1 MSSDVVAVIVVGG
14 GVASVVS
21 IGLGAVVISFAC
33 SSCSSILNRNKKTQF
48 KWLNNLNL
56 SSDDF

>member
-33 SSCSSILNRNKKTQF
+33 SSCSSILNGKTPQF
-48 KWLNNLNL
+48 NWLNL